1 MAIRPDEV
9 RHVAGLAR
17 LELGEAEVERVAAEL
32 TAVLEYAAVLRRLD
46 DGAGP
51 PAPAAAGPSGLREDE
66 TSAPL
71 AADEALAMAPE
82 SEDGFF
88 VVPAF
93 VESPEP

>member
-17 LELGEAEVERVAAEL
+17 LELGEDEVERVAAEL

-46 DGAGP
+46 DGAAA
-51 PAPAAAGPSGLREDE
+51 PAPAAAGPSRLREDE
-66 TSAPL
+66 TAAPL
-71 AADEALAMAPE
+71 AADDALAMAPE
-82 SEDGFF
+82 SEGGFF